1 MGYFSIIL
9 PYLWNGDVPWCFDYI
24 FWEQTDDFVPF
35 KRPRGKRWRLRGE
48 KLTWQIKLGWQ
59 TKSASQEIV
68 SIWKIVYSLI
78 IATHIKWWLSSYTW
92 GNPKICLTILHLIH
106 CLSHCFYCWNSI
118 ALLMISSSWTQ
129 QTSTGVTEMIK
140 DILKVSA
147 GNWREFLFSLPTGGK
162 KKISFFQ

>member
-1 MGYFSIIL
+1 MLNSIFWIFAYFGALLPCLELEHQKVPCGTLIQTEKPELGVFSELGKSEQFMGYFSIIL

-59 TKSASQEIV
+59 TKGASQEIV

-106 CLSHCFYCWNSI
+106 CLSHCFYC
-118 ALLMISSSWTQ
+118 
-129 QTSTGVTEMIK
+129 
-140 DILKVSA
+140 
-147 GNWREFLFSLPTGGK
+147 
-162 KKISFFQ
+162 